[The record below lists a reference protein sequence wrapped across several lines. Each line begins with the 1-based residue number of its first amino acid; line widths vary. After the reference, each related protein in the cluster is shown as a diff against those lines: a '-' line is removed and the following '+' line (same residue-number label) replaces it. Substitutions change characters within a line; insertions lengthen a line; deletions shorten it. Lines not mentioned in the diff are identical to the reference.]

1 MGMTLATRKTLRFS
15 NDNAKLDKINDWYV
29 PRFGRMARVYSLSL
43 PSGWT
48 CPFAKDCLSKADRET
63 GRITD
68 GKEAH
73 FRCFSATMESHNPA
87 YRKKVWDNLTL
98 IRKMGYEELVET
110 IYQSI
115 MQELPRSANILRPHV
130 GGEFFN
136 ERYFKA
142 WMKVASMFPDIH
154 FYSYTKSLPYWIA
167 NADLIP
173 DNYTLT
179 ASRGGSHDEL
189 IDIHG
194 LKCAEVVF
202 SVEEAEE
209 KGLEIDYDERHA
221 IIGKESYALLIHG
234 TQPKGFWGRVASA
247 KDVADTR
254 LLTV

>member
-1 MGMTLATRKTLRFS
+1 MVRVATRESFRFS
-15 NDNAKLDKINDWYV
+15 NDNKKLDKINDWYV
-29 PRFGRMARVYSLSL
+29 PKFGRMARVYSLSL

-68 GKEAH
+68 GIEAH
-73 FRCFSATMESHNPA
+73 FRCFSATMESWSKS
-87 YRKKVWDNLTL
+87 YREKVWGNLTL

-110 IYQSI
+110 IHASI
-115 MQELPRSANILRPHV
+115 EELPRSTNIIRPHV
-130 GGEFFN
+130 GGDFFN

-154 FYSYTKSLPYWIA
+154 FYSYTKSLPYLVA

-173 DNYTLT
+173 SNYSMT
-179 ASRGGSHDEL
+179 ASRGGRHDEL
-189 IDIHG
+189 IDIYG

-221 IIGKESYALLIHG
+221 IIGKESFALLIHG
-234 TQPKGFWGRVASA
+234 TQPKGFWEKVREASY
-247 KDVADTR
+247 V
-254 LLTV
+254 

>member
-1 MGMTLATRKTLRFS
+1 MGMTLATRETLRFS
-15 NDNAKLDKINDWYV
+15 NDNKKLDKINDWYV

-68 GKEAH
+68 GIEAH
-73 FRCFSATMESHNPA
+73 FRCFAASMESHNPA

-110 IYQSI
+110 IHASI
-115 MQELPRSANILRPHV
+115 EELPRSTNLMRQHV

-136 ERYFKA
+136 ERYFRA
-142 WMKVASMFPDIH
+142 SMKVASMFPDIL
-154 FYSYTKSLPYWIA
+154 FYAYTKSLPYWID
-167 NADLIP
+167 NADLVP
-173 DNYTLT
+173 DNYSLI
-179 ASRGGSHDEL
+179 ASRGGRYDEL

-202 SVEEAEE
+202 TEEEAAE
-209 KGLEIDYDERHA
+209 KGLEIDYKEELA
-221 IIGKESYALLIHG
+221 IIGKESFALLAHG
-234 TQPKGFWGRVASA
+234 VQPKGFWKKVREESYV
-247 KDVADTR
+247 
-254 LLTV
+254 

>member
-15 NDNAKLDKINDWYV
+15 NDNKKLDKINDWYV
-29 PRFGRMARVYSLSL
+29 PMFGRMARVYSLSL

-73 FRCFSATMESHNPA
+73 FRCFAASMEAAWST
-87 YRKKVWDNLTL
+87 YRKKIWWNFDL
-98 IRKMGYEELVET
+98 IRLMGYEELVET
-110 IYQSI
+110 IHASI
-115 MQELPRSANILRPHV
+115 EELPRSTNIIRPHV
-130 GGEFFN
+130 GGDFFN

-142 WMKVASMFPDIH
+142 WMEVARMLPDIQ

-167 NADLIP
+167 NADLVP
-173 DNYTLT
+173 DNYSLT
-179 ASRGGSHDEL
+179 ASRGGRYDEL
-189 IDIHG
+189 IDIQGMQSIPCG

-221 IIGKESYALLIHG
+221 IIGKESFALLIHG
-234 TQPKGFWGRVASA
+234 TQPKGFWKKVREVS
-247 KDVADTR
+247 
-254 LLTV
+254 

>member
-1 MGMTLATRKTLRFS
+1 MGMVATRETLRFS
-15 NDNAKLDKINDWYV
+15 NDNKKLDKINDWYV
-29 PRFGRMARVYSLSL
+29 PMFGRMARVYSLSL

-63 GRITD
+63 GKITD
-68 GKEAH
+68 GKDAH
-73 FRCFSATMESHNPA
+73 FRCFSATMESWSKGYREKAWHNF
-87 YRKKVWDNLTL
+87 V
-98 IRKMGYEELVET
+98 
-110 IYQSI
+110 
-115 MQELPRSANILRPHV
+115 RPGV
-130 GGEFFN
+130 GGDFFN
-136 ERYFKA
+136 GRYFKA
-142 WMKVASMFPDIH
+142 WMEVASMFPDIH
-154 FYSYTKSLPYWIA
+154 FYSYTKSLPYWID

-202 SVEEAEE
+202 SVEEAAE

-221 IIGKESYALLIHG
+221 IIGKESFALLIHG

-254 LLTV
+254 LLAV